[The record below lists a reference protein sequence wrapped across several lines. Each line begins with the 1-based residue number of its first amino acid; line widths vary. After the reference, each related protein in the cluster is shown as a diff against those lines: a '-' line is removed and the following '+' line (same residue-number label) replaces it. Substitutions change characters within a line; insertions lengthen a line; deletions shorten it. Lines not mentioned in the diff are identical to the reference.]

1 MIPDQESCESY
12 YQGNETLLRYWQK
25 KIFNHLFSLLVMIG
39 ILPFFL
45 SCQYA
50 LVTGE
55 WIRILFYSGI
65 YLWALGILFFKH
77 ISFEKRGWAGLL
89 LFYAMGL
96 FSLGADGFVGSSRIY
111 FFCFFSF
118 GAVFFGMRG
127 GMISLLVAM
136 ATLILAGVVHF
147 QGTLFPGFM
156 EGVSS
161 PMSYMV
167 FVGTFLLL
175 GGAITLSQAFLINV
189 LEISGRKFQL
199 LVNHTP
205 DVLWTLDEQLNITFI
220 NEAIFPLM
228 GFSPRGLMGKPFT
241 QVLSRDKGQLFES
254 LSKKKD
260 SFSLEAEVFQANGE
274 VLTVEITG
282 DRINGLLG
290 SKHSYQGGIRDIT
303 RQKHQE
309 KKQAQLKKK
318 LIQSE
323 KLKNLGILA
332 GSVAHDLNNILSGIA
347 TYPEVLLMDK
357 KITPQIRQGLTIIKD
372 SGRKASSVVSDL
384 LTISRGTN
392 TEMEVV
398 NINRIIERYVGAAD
412 FDKIKTTYQQVQID
426 VVMEPELLNING
438 SYIHIEKALMNLV
451 LNGVEETAIKETGH
465 VTISTANHY
474 VDDDSL
480 AGESDLPSGEY
491 VMLCV
496 EDNGFGIPEEYK
508 KKIFDP
514 FFTQKEM
521 GRSGTGL
528 GLTVVW
534 NTVQDHHG
542 DIRVV
547 SSKQGTRF
555 ELFFPAI
562 RKILPQKELTNSLD
576 EIKGQG
582 QRILIVDDLANQRK
596 IAGSILKNLGYQVF
610 AVEDG
615 MAAVAFVKENSVD
628 LVILDMIMEPY
639 ISGLETYQRI
649 KEINPHQKAIIAS
662 GHSESEDVLK
672 TQELGAGS
680 FVKKPYTILDMGIAV
695 KEELE
700 K

>member
-1 MIPDQESCESY
+1 MIPDQVSGEFYC
-12 YQGNETLLRYWQK
+12 QDNETLLFYWQK
-25 KIFNHLFSLLVMIG
+25 KIFHWLFSLLVVIG

-45 SCQYA
+45 SCRYA
-50 LVTGE
+50 MVNGE
-55 WIRILFYSGI
+55 WVRILFYSGM
-65 YLWALGILFFKH
+65 YLWALGILFFKN
-77 ISFEKRGWAGLL
+77 IPFEKRGWAGLL
-89 LFYAMGL
+89 WFYAMGL
-96 FSLGADGFVGSSRIY
+96 FSLGADGFMGSSRIY

-118 GAVFFGMRG
+118 GAVFFGVRG
-127 GMISLLVAM
+127 GMISFLTTI

-147 QGTLFPGFM
+147 QTPFSGFI
-156 EGVSS
+156 EGISS
-161 PMSYMV
+161 PMAYLV
-167 FVGTFLLL
+167 FVGTFFLL
-175 GGAITLSQAFLINV
+175 GGAITLSQAVLINV
-189 LEISGRKFQL
+189 LDISGRKFRL

-205 DVLWTLDEQLNITFI
+205 DVLWTLDEKLNITFI
-220 NEAIFPLM
+220 NDVIFPLM
-228 GFSPRGLMGKPFT
+228 GFSPKELRGKPFT
-241 QVLSRDKGQLFES
+241 RILSRDRAQLFES
-254 LSKKKD
+254 LSKKKN
-260 SFSLEAEVFQANGE
+260 SFSFEADVSQENGE

-282 DRINGLLG
+282 ARINGFPG
-290 SKHSYQGGIRDIT
+290 SKHSYQGVIRDIT

-309 KKQAQLKKK
+309 KEQAQLKKK

-347 TYPEVLLMDK
+347 TYPEVLLMDRDL
-357 KITPQIRQGLTIIKD
+357 TPQIRQGLTIIKD

-426 VVMEPELLNING
+426 VVMEPELLNIKG
-438 SYIHIEKALMNLV
+438 SYIHIEKAIMNLV
-451 LNGVEETAIKETGH
+451 LNGVEETSIKETGH

-474 VDDDSL
+474 VDDAL
-480 AGESDLPSGEY
+480 AGERDLPSGEY

-496 EDNGFGIPEEYK
+496 EDNGFGIPEECQ

-542 DIRVV
+542 NIRVI
-547 SSKQGTRF
+547 SSEKGTRF
-555 ELFFPAI
+555 EMFFPAI
-562 RKILPQKELTNSLD
+562 RKELPQREETNSLA

-610 AVEDG
+610 AVAEG
-615 MAAVAFVKENSVD
+615 MAAVAFVKENPVD

-649 KEINPHQKAIIAS
+649 KKINPDQKAIIAS

-672 TQELGAGS
+672 AQKLGAGS